1 MTQENEQMKAKEI
14 MAGCALLAGAACA
27 YQVGDRVSGF
37 EVTAVTPVP
46 EVKGTLVRMTYPKNG
61 AELAWLD
68 RADDNMT
75 FSIAFRT
82 IPQDDTGVAHILEHS
97 VLCGSEKYPVKEP
110 FVELLKSSF
119 ATFLNAWTSSDY
131 TAYPVCSR
139 NRKDFLNLV
148 DVYMDAVL
156 HPLSVK
162 SPLAFRQE
170 GWHWDL
176 EGPDAELGRN
186 GIVYSEMKGAFANPE
201 RLLYHELHRMLY
213 PDNTYRFVSGGDP
226 ARIPD
231 LTFEKY
237 KEFYFRH
244 YHPSNARIFLDGRVD
259 LPAVLAKLD
268 AYLAPYA
275 RQAVDASVPLQ
286 KPVSAAKKIPYEIAP
301 DENPANK
308 TLVADAWVFAP
319 WKDRERGLAI
329 DVLSDA
335 LADSNEAPLTK
346 ALLSRG
352 LCEDVSIWCDSDE
365 QRGAV
370 FYAKNVK
377 DGQADEVRRVM
388 RETLEGLAA
397 KGLDHAR
404 IAALL
409 DRHEF
414 REREKD
420 TGGFPR
426 GLAYFSDANEAW
438 MYGGDPAE
446 AFRHAHLYASLRAK
460 LKTGWFEK
468 FLREALLDNPHHV
481 QLTMTP
487 SATLAAERA
496 AAEKKALAAV
506 KASWSKKQLDEVLAL
521 TRELAAFQK
530 RVDAPEDLAKLPRL
544 AVADVPLRGPER
556 IQSLTWLPCGGS
568 VPVLSPRTGANGI
581 TYVKLYFQL
590 HGLTREELADVYLLT
605 KLFGELATEERS
617 ALALRSEIDSRL
629 GSFNVSVDVEGQ
641 SSGEAT
647 AYVVVTVSALEEK
660 KDEIIRLVPEILLKT
675 KFDDVKAIGD
685 ILRQQR
691 RSKERGTMGI
701 GARNYADRRAKAA
714 LSERG
719 LREEILDGLTQI
731 RHLQKLDDSYAKDG
745 AAICKRLDALRR
757 RIFDTSRIAL
767 CCVADNTPADW
778 ARGLLTAFPQSA
790 AWWRFA
796 PYGVPPKV
804 AEGFRTPGKVAF
816 AAKASRPGPYVG
828 SSVVAARILSL
839 DYLWDEIRVR
849 GGAYGGSFRVRQ
861 DGDGGYLSWNDPK
874 PGRSLGCYDKSGDA
888 LRAFAKGDAALD
900 RYVVSAVASTEP
912 YETPSAEVANAA
924 TRYLQGRTPEDVQRL
939 RAEMLRTT
947 KGDLLKFADVLDGLV
962 HDGSICVIGGGAAF
976 DSATNQLQRVESVQ

>member
-1 MTQENEQMKAKEI
+1 MKAKDI
-14 MAGCALLAGAACA
+14 MAGCVLAAGAACA
-27 YQVGDRVSGF
+27 YQAGDRVCGF

-61 AELAWLD
+61 ADLLWLD
-68 RADDNMT
+68 RDDDNMT

-139 NRKDFLNLV
+139 NRADFLNLV

-162 SPLAFRQE
+162 TPLPFRQE
-170 GWHWDL
+170 GWHYEVGE
-176 EGPDAELGRN
+176 EGELSRN
-186 GIVYSEMKGAFANPE
+186 GVVYSEMKGAFANPE
-201 RLLYHELHRMLY
+201 RLLYHELRRMAF

-226 ARIPD
+226 AHIPE

-237 KEFYFRH
+237 KDFYFRH

-268 AYLAPYA
+268 AYLAPYG
-275 RQAVDASVPLQ
+275 RQEVDAAVPPQ
-286 KPVSAAKKIPYEIAP
+286 TPVSAAKTIAYELAP
-301 DENPANK
+301 GESPADK

-319 WKDRERGLAI
+319 WKDRERGLAF

-335 LADSNEAPLTK
+335 LADSNEAPLSK

-352 LCEDVSIWCDSDE
+352 LCEDVGLWAGGDE
-365 QRGAV
+365 QRAAT

-377 DGQADEVRRVM
+377 DGKAGEVRRVM

-397 KGLDHAR
+397 NGLDHAR
-404 IAALL
+404 IAAVL

-420 TGGFPR
+420 TGDTPR
-426 GLAYFSDANEAW
+426 GLAYFQDAIEAW
-438 MYGGDPAE
+438 MYGGDPTA

-460 LKTGWFEK
+460 LETGWFER

-481 QLTMTP
+481 QLMMTP
-487 SATLAAERA
+487 SATLAAERV
-496 AAEKKALAAV
+496 AAEKK
-506 KASWSKKQLDEVLAL
+506 
-521 TRELAAFQK
+521 ELAALKAGWSKTELDDVLARARELTGHQK
-530 RVDAPEDLAKLPRL
+530 RPDAPEDLAKLPRL
-544 AVADVPLRGPER
+544 AVGDVPLRGPER
-556 IQSLTWLPCGGS
+556 VQKLTQVDCGGPVS
-568 VPVLSPRTGANGI
+568 VLSPRTGANGI
-581 TYVKLYFQL
+581 TYVRLYFQL
-590 HGLTREELADVYLLT
+590 HGLTREELADVPLLAR
-605 KLFGELATEERS
+605 LFGELATERRP
-617 ALALRSEIDSRL
+617 ALALRSEIDSCL
-629 GSFNVSVDVEGQ
+629 GGFGVSVDVQGRPD
-641 SSGEAT
+641 GEAT
-647 AYVVVTVSALEEK
+647 AYVVVTASALEEK
-660 KDEIIRLVPEILLKT
+660 KDEITRLAPEILLTT
-675 KFDDVKAIGD
+675 KFDDVKAVGD

-691 RSKERGTMGI
+691 RAKERGTTGL
-701 GARNYADRRAKAA
+701 GARFYADRRSKAA

-719 LREEILDGLTQI
+719 LRMEIVSGITQI
-731 RHLQKLDDSYAKDG
+731 RHLQKLDDAYAKDG
-745 AAICKRLDALRR
+745 AAICARLDALRG
-757 RIFDTSRIAL
+757 RIFLSSRLAL
-767 CCVADNTPADW
+767 CCLADNTPADW
-778 ARGLLTAFPQSA
+778 ARGLLAAFPESSA
-790 AWWRFA
+790 VWRFA
-796 PYGVPPKV
+796 PYGIPPRV

-828 SSVVAARILSL
+828 SAVVAARILSL

-849 GGAYGGSFRVRQ
+849 GGAYGASFRVRP

-888 LRAFAKGDAALD
+888 LRAFAKGDASLD
-900 RYVVSAVASTEP
+900 RYIVSAVASTEP
-912 YETPSAEVANAA
+912 YETPSVEVESAA
-924 TRYLQGRTPEDVQRL
+924 IRHLQGRTPEDVQRL
-939 RAEMLRTT
+939 RGEMLRTT
-947 KGDLLKFADVLDGLV
+947 KGDLVKFADVLDGLAGV
-962 HDGSICVIGGGAAF
+962 GSICVVGGGEAF
-976 DSATNQLQRVESVQ
+976 DSATNLLQRVESVQ

>member
-1 MTQENEQMKAKEI
+1 MKEEDESMRAKKL
-14 MAGCALLAGAACA
+14 MAGCALMTGVACA
-27 YQVGDRVSGF
+27 YQVGDRVGGF

-61 AELAWLD
+61 TDLLWLD
-68 RADDNMT
+68 RDDDNMT

-82 IPQDDTGVAHILEHS
+82 IPKDDTGVAHILEHS

-119 ATFLNAWTSSDY
+119 ATFLNAWTASDY

-139 NRKDFLNLV
+139 NRKDFLNLI

-162 SPLAFRQE
+162 SPLPFRQE
-170 GWHWDL
+170 GWHYEVDD
-176 EGPDAELGRN
+176 EGAFSRN
-186 GIVYSEMKGAFANPE
+186 GVVYSEMKGAFTNPE
-201 RLLYHELHRMLY
+201 YLLHYELYRMLF

-226 ARIPD
+226 ASIPD

-237 KEFYFRH
+237 KDFYFRH

-268 AYLAPYA
+268 TYLAPYGH
-275 RQAVDASVPLQ
+275 QDVDTSVPLQ
-286 KPVSAAKKIPYEIAP
+286 KPVSVSKTIAYEIASGVS
-301 DENPANK
+301 PADK

-319 WKDRERGLAI
+319 WKDREKGLAF

-335 LADSNEAPLTK
+335 LAGSNEAPLTK

-352 LCEDVSIWCDSDE
+352 LCEDVALWCGGNK
-365 QRGAV
+365 QRTAT

-377 DGQADEVRRVM
+377 DGKGGDVRRVM
-388 RETLEGLAA
+388 RETLEDLVAN
-397 KGLDHAR
+397 GLDHAR
-404 IAALL
+404 IAAIL

-420 TGGFPR
+420 TGGTPR
-426 GLAYFSDANEAW
+426 GLAYFSDANAAW
-438 MYGGDPAE
+438 MYGGDPSE

-460 LKTGWFEK
+460 LETGWFEK

-496 AAEKKALAAV
+496 AVEKKELAALKAGWSKERLESELALA
-506 KASWSKKQLDEVLAL
+506 
-521 TRELAAFQK
+521 RELAAFQK
-530 RVDAPEDLAKLPRL
+530 RADAPADLAKLPRL

-556 IQSLTWLPCGGS
+556 VQKLTQVACSGT

-581 TYVKLYFQL
+581 TYAMLSFQL
-590 HGLTREELADVYLLT
+590 HGLTREELSDVYLLST
-605 KLFGELATEERS
+605 LFGQLATEKYS

-629 GSFNVSVDVEGQ
+629 GGFSVSADVQGRFD
-641 SSGEAT
+641 GEAT
-647 AYVVVTVSALEEK
+647 AYVDVSVSALEEK
-660 KDEIIRLVPEILLKT
+660 KDEIIRLVPEILLRT
-675 KFDDVKAIGD
+675 KFDDLKAIGD

-691 RSKERGTMGI
+691 RMKERGTMGI
-701 GARNYADRRAKAA
+701 GARNYARRRAQAA

-719 LREEILDGLTQI
+719 LREEILLGLAQI
-731 RHLQKLDDSYAKDG
+731 RHLQKLDDAYAKDG
-745 AAICKRLDALRR
+745 AAICKRLDTLRN
-757 RIFDTSRIAL
+757 RIFTSSRIAL
-767 CCVADNTPADW
+767 CCLADNTPADW
-778 ARGLLTAFPQSA
+778 ARGLLATFPESSA
-790 AWWRFA
+790 LWSFA
-796 PYGVPPKV
+796 PYGLPPKV

-816 AAKASRPGPYVG
+816 AAKAVRPGPYSG

-839 DYLWDEIRVR
+839 DYLWNEIRVR
-849 GGAYGGSFRVRQ
+849 GGAYGSNFNVRS

-874 PGRSLGCYDKSGDA
+874 PGRTLGCYDKSGDA
-888 LRAFAKGDAALD
+888 LRAFAKDAASLD
-900 RYVVSAVASTEP
+900 RYIVSAVASTEP
-912 YETPSAEVANAA
+912 YETPSVEVSTAA
-924 TRYLQGRTPEDVQRL
+924 IRYLQGRTPEDVQRL

-947 KGDLLKFADVLDGLV
+947 KDDLLKFADVLDGLTK
-962 HDGSICVIGGGAAF
+962 DASICVIGGGEAF
-976 DSATNQLQRVESVQ
+976 DTVTNRLQHVESVQ

>member
-1 MTQENEQMKAKEI
+1 MKAKEI

-27 YQVGDRVSGF
+27 YQVGDRVGGF

-46 EVKGTLVRMTYPKNG
+46 EVKGTLVRMSYPKNG

-68 RADDNMT
+68 RDDDNMT

-131 TAYPVCSR
+131 TAYPCCSR

-162 SPLAFRQE
+162 SPLPFRQE

-186 GIVYSEMKGAFANPE
+186 GVVYSEMKGAFANPE
-201 RLLYHELHRMLY
+201 RLLYHELCRMLF

-268 AYLAPYA
+268 AYLAPYS
-275 RQAVDASVPLQ
+275 RQTVDASVPFQ
-286 KPVSAAKKIPYEIAP
+286 KPVSAAKTIPYEIAP
-301 DENPANK
+301 GENPANK

-319 WKDRERGLAI
+319 WKDREKGLAF

-346 ALLSRG
+346 ALLARG
-352 LCEDVSIWCDSDE
+352 LCEDVGLWCGGNA
-365 QRGAV
+365 QRAAT

-377 DGQADEVRRVM
+377 DGKADEVRRVM
-388 RETLEGLAA
+388 RETLEDLAA
-397 KGLDHAR
+397 NGLDHAR
-404 IAALL
+404 IAAVL

-438 MYGGDPAE
+438 MYGGDPVE

-460 LKTGWFEK
+460 LETGWFEK
-468 FLREALLDNPHHV
+468 FLREALLDNPHHA

-487 SATLAAERA
+487 SATLAAERT

-506 KASWSKKQLDEVLAL
+506 KAGWSKKELDDVLVL

-530 RVDAPEDLAKLPRL
+530 RADAPEDLAKLPRL
-544 AVADVPLRGPER
+544 AVADVPVRGPER
-556 IQSLTWLPCGGS
+556 VQNLTQMECGS
-568 VPVLSPRTGANGI
+568 VVPVLSPRTGANGI
-581 TYVKLYFQL
+581 TYVMLSFQL
-590 HGLTREELADVYLLT
+590 HGLSREELADVPLLT
-605 KLFGELATEERS
+605 SLFGQLATEKYPV
-617 ALALRSEIDSRL
+617 LALRSEIDSRL
-629 GSFNVSVDVEGQ
+629 GRFNVSEDVQGQ
-641 SSGEAT
+641 ASGEAA
-647 AYVVVTVSALEEK
+647 AYVNVTVCALEEK

-691 RSKERGTMGI
+691 RMKEQGTMGI
-701 GARNYADRRAKAA
+701 GARNYAMRRAHAA

-719 LREEILDGLTQI
+719 LREEILEGLTQI
-731 RHLQKLDDSYAKDG
+731 RHLQKLDDAYAKDG
-745 AAICKRLDALRR
+745 AAICKRLDALRGQ
-757 RIFDTSRIAL
+757 IFTRSRIAL
-767 CCVADNTPADW
+767 CCLADNTPADW
-778 ARGLLTAFPQSA
+778 ARGLVTTFPASS

-796 PYGVPPKV
+796 PYGVSPKV

-828 SSVVAARILSL
+828 SSVVAARVLTL

-849 GGAYGGSFRVRQ
+849 GGAYGANFRVRS

-874 PGRSLGCYDKSGDA
+874 PGRTLGCYDKSGDA
-888 LRAFAKGDAALD
+888 LRAFAKGDASLD
-900 RYVVSAVASTEP
+900 RYIVSAVASTEP
-912 YETPSAEVANAA
+912 YETPSAEVSNAA
-924 TRYLQGRTPEDVQRL
+924 TRFLQGRTPEDVQRL
-939 RAEMLRTT
+939 RGEMLRTT
-947 KGDLLKFADVLDGLV
+947 KGDLLKFADVLDGLTK
-962 HDGSICVIGGGAAF
+962 DGSICVVGGGAAF
-976 DSATNQLQRVESVQ
+976 ESATNQLQRVESVQ

>member
-1 MTQENEQMKAKEI
+1 MKAKEI

-131 TAYPVCSR
+131 TAYPCCSR

-162 SPLAFRQE
+162 SPLPFRQE

-186 GIVYSEMKGAFANPE
+186 GVVYSEMKGAFANPE
-201 RLLYHELHRMLY
+201 RLLYHELRRMLF

-226 ARIPD
+226 ASIPD

-237 KEFYFRH
+237 KDFYFRH

-268 AYLAPYA
+268 AYLAPYG
-275 RQAVDASVPLQ
+275 RQAVDAAVPFQ
-286 KPVSAAKKIPYEIAP
+286 KPVSAAKTIPYEIAP
-301 DENPANK
+301 GENPTNK

-319 WKDRERGLAI
+319 WKDRERGLAF

-352 LCEDVSIWCDSDE
+352 LCEDVGLWCGGDE
-365 QRGAV
+365 QRAAT

-377 DGQADEVRRVM
+377 DGKADEVRRVM

-397 KGLDHAR
+397 NGLDHAR
-404 IAALL
+404 IAAVI

-438 MYGGDPAE
+438 MYGGDPTE
-446 AFRHAHLYASLRAK
+446 AFRHAHLYAALRAK
-460 LKTGWFEK
+460 LKTDWFEK

-506 KASWSKKQLDEVLAL
+506 KAGLSKKDLDEVLAL

-530 RVDAPEDLAKLPRL
+530 RADAPEDLAKLPRL
-544 AVADVPLRGPER
+544 AVADVPVRGPER
-556 IQSLTWLPCGGS
+556 VQALTWIPCGGS

-605 KLFGELATEERS
+605 KLFGELATERCS

-660 KDEIIRLVPEILLKT
+660 KDEIVRLVP
-675 KFDDVKAIGD
+675 
-685 ILRQQR
+685 
-691 RSKERGTMGI
+691 
-701 GARNYADRRAKAA
+701 
-714 LSERG
+714 
-719 LREEILDGLTQI
+719 
-731 RHLQKLDDSYAKDG
+731 
-745 AAICKRLDALRR
+745 
-757 RIFDTSRIAL
+757 
-767 CCVADNTPADW
+767 
-778 ARGLLTAFPQSA
+778 
-790 AWWRFA
+790 
-796 PYGVPPKV
+796 
-804 AEGFRTPGKVAF
+804 
-816 AAKASRPGPYVG
+816 
-828 SSVVAARILSL
+828 
-839 DYLWDEIRVR
+839 
-849 GGAYGGSFRVRQ
+849 
-861 DGDGGYLSWNDPK
+861 
-874 PGRSLGCYDKSGDA
+874 
-888 LRAFAKGDAALD
+888 
-900 RYVVSAVASTEP
+900 
-912 YETPSAEVANAA
+912 
-924 TRYLQGRTPEDVQRL
+924 
-939 RAEMLRTT
+939 
-947 KGDLLKFADVLDGLV
+947 
-962 HDGSICVIGGGAAF
+962 
-976 DSATNQLQRVESVQ
+976 

>member
-1 MTQENEQMKAKEI
+1 MKRLQTREI
-14 MAGCALLAGAACA
+14 MAGCALMASAACA
-27 YQVGDRVSGF
+27 YQVGDRMCGF

-46 EVKGTLVRMTYPKNG
+46 EVKGTLVRMTYPKSG
-61 AELAWLD
+61 ADLVWLD
-68 RADDNMT
+68 RDDDNMT

-82 IPQDDTGVAHILEHS
+82 IPEDDTGVAHILEHS

-139 NRKDFLNLV
+139 NRKDFLNLI

-162 SPLAFRQE
+162 SPLPFRQE
-170 GWHWDL
+170 GWHYEVDE
-176 EGPDAELGRN
+176 EGNFSRN
-186 GIVYSEMKGAFANPE
+186 GVVYSEMKGAFANPE
-201 RLLYHELHRMLY
+201 RLLYHELRRMLF

-226 ARIPD
+226 ASIPD

-237 KEFYFRH
+237 KDFYFHH

-268 AYLAPYA
+268 AYLAPYG
-275 RQAVDASVPLQ
+275 RQAVDASVPFQ
-286 KPVSAAKKIPYEIAP
+286 KPISAFKTIAYEIAP
-301 DENPANK
+301 GDNPADK
-308 TLVADAWVFAP
+308 TLVADSWVFAS
-319 WKDRERGLAI
+319 WKDREKGLAF

-352 LCEDVSIWCDSDE
+352 LCEDVALWCGGNE
-365 QRGAV
+365 QRAAT

-377 DGQADEVRRVM
+377 DGKADEVRRVM
-388 RETLEGLAA
+388 RETLESLAA

-404 IAALL
+404 IAAIL

-420 TGGFPR
+420 TGDTPR
-426 GLAYFSDANEAW
+426 GLAYFSDAIEAW
-438 MYGGDPAE
+438 MYGGDPTE

-468 FLREALLDNPHHV
+468 FLRETLLENPHHV

-496 AAEKKALAAV
+496 AAEKKELASIKAGWSKERLEGELALA
-506 KASWSKKQLDEVLAL
+506 
-521 TRELAAFQK
+521 RELTAFQK
-530 RVDAPEDLAKLPRL
+530 RPDAPEDLAKLPRL
-544 AVADVPLRGPER
+544 AVADVPVRGPER
-556 IQSLTWLPCGGS
+556 VQKMTQIDCGGT
-568 VPVLSPRTGANGI
+568 VPVLSPHTGANGI

-605 KLFGELATEERS
+605 ALMGELATRNHS
-617 ALALRSEIDSRL
+617 ALALRSEIDSSL
-629 GSFNVSVDVEGQ
+629 GGFGVSVDVQGR
-641 SSGEAT
+641 SDGEAA
-647 AYVVVTVSALEEK
+647 AYVVVTASALEEK
-660 KDEIIRLVPEILLKT
+660 KDEIIRLAPEILLGT
-675 KFDDVKAIGD
+675 KFDDEKAIGK
-685 ILRQQR
+685 ILRQLR
-691 RSKERGTMGI
+691 RAKERGTMGL
-701 GARNYADRRAKAA
+701 GARIYARRRAQAA

-719 LREEILDGLTQI
+719 LRVDILMGLAQI
-731 RHLQKLDDSYAKDG
+731 RHLQKLDDAYAKDG
-745 AAICKRLDALRR
+745 AAICKRLDALRN
-757 RIFDTSRIAL
+757 RIFLSSRVAL
-767 CCVADNTPADW
+767 CCLADNTPADW
-778 ARGLLTAFPQSA
+778 ARGLLATIPESSA
-790 AWWRFA
+790 QWRFA
-796 PYGVPPKV
+796 PYGLPPKV

-816 AAKASRPGPYVG
+816 AAKSSRPGPYVG

-839 DYLWDEIRVR
+839 DYLWNEIRVR
-849 GGAYGGSFRVRQ
+849 GGAYGSNFHVRP

-874 PGRSLGCYDKSGDA
+874 PGRTLGCYDKSGDA
-888 LRAFAKGDAALD
+888 LRAFAKSDAALD
-900 RYVVSAVASTEP
+900 RYIVSAVASTEP
-912 YETPSAEVANAA
+912 YETPSTEVESAA
-924 TRYLQGRTPEDVQRL
+924 MRFLQGRTPEDVQRL
-939 RAEMLRTT
+939 RGEMLRTT
-947 KGDLLKFADVLDGLV
+947 KGDLMKFADVLDGLTK
-962 HDGSICVIGGGAAF
+962 DASICVIGGGEAF
-976 DSATNQLQRVESVQ
+976 DTATNLLQRVESVQ

>member
-1 MTQENEQMKAKEI
+1 MKAKEI

-119 ATFLNAWTSSDY
+119 ATFINAWTSSDY
-131 TAYPVCSR
+131 TAYPACSR

-162 SPLAFRQE
+162 SPLPFQQE

-186 GIVYSEMKGAFANPE
+186 GVVYSEMKGAFANPE
-201 RLLYHELHRMLY
+201 RLLYHELRRMLF

-226 ARIPD
+226 ASIPN

-237 KEFYFRH
+237 KEFYFHH

-268 AYLAPYA
+268 AYLAPYG
-275 RQAVDASVPLQ
+275 RQAVDASVPFQ
-286 KPVSAAKKIPYEIAP
+286 KPVSAAKTIPYEIAP
-301 DENPANK
+301 GENPANK

-319 WKDRERGLAI
+319 WKDRERGLAFDI
-329 DVLSDA
+329 LSDA

-352 LCEDVSIWCDSDE
+352 LCEDVGLWCGGDE
-365 QRGAV
+365 QRAAT

-377 DGQADEVRRVM
+377 DGKADEVRRVM

-404 IAALL
+404 IAAVL

-438 MYGGDPAE
+438 MYGGDPTE

-487 SATLAAERA
+487 SATLAAEHA

-506 KASWSKKQLDEVLAL
+506 KAGWSKKKLDEVLAL

-530 RVDAPEDLAKLPRL
+530 RADAPEDLAKLPRL
-544 AVADVPLRGPER
+544 AVADVPVRGPER
-556 IQSLTWLPCGGS
+556 VQALTWIPCGGS

-590 HGLTREELADVYLLT
+590 HGLAREELADVYLLT

-629 GSFNVSVDVEGQ
+629 GSFGVSVDVEGQ

-660 KDEIIRLVPEILLKT
+660 KDEIVRLVPEILLKT

-701 GARNYADRRAKAA
+701 GARTYADRRAKAA

-719 LREEILDGLTQI
+719 LREEILAGLAQI
-731 RHLQKLDDSYAKDG
+731 RHLQKLDDAYAKDG
-745 AAICKRLDALRR
+745 AAICKRLDALRH

-767 CCVADNTPADW
+767 CCVADNTPAEW
-778 ARGLLTAFPQSA
+778 ARGLLGAFPQST

-828 SSVVAARILSL
+828 SSVVAARVLTL

-888 LRAFAKGDAALD
+888 LRAFAKGDASLD

-912 YETPSAEVANAA
+912 YETPSAEVESAS
-924 TRYLQGRTPEDVQRL
+924 TRYLQGRTPEDLQRL

-962 HDGSICVIGGGAAF
+962 RDGSICVVGGGAAF

>member
-1 MTQENEQMKAKEI
+1 MKTKEL

-27 YQVGDRVSGF
+27 YQVGDRVGGF

-46 EVKGTLVRMTYPKNG
+46 EVKGTLLRMAYPKSG
-61 AELAWLD
+61 AELVWLD
-68 RADDNMT
+68 RDDDNMT

-82 IPQDDTGVAHILEHS
+82 IPEDDTGVAHILEHS

-119 ATFLNAWTSSDY
+119 ATFLDASTSSDY

-139 NRKDFLNLV
+139 NHKDFLNLI

-162 SPLAFRQE
+162 SPLPFRQE
-170 GWHWDL
+170 GWHYEVSD
-176 EGPDAELGRN
+176 EGALSRN
-186 GIVYSEMKGAFANPE
+186 GVVYSEMKGAFANPE
-201 RLLYHELHRMLY
+201 RLLYHELRRMLF
-213 PDNTYRFVSGGDP
+213 PDNTYRYVSGGDP
-226 ARIPD
+226 AHIPE

-237 KEFYFRH
+237 KDFYFRH

-268 AYLAPYA
+268 AYLAPYG
-275 RQAVDASVPLQ
+275 RQDVDAAVPFQ
-286 KPVSAAKKIPYEIAP
+286 KPVSTAKTIAYELAP
-301 DENPANK
+301 GESPADK
-308 TLVADAWVFAP
+308 TLVADSWVFAP
-319 WKDRERGLAI
+319 WKDREKGLAF

-352 LCEDVSIWCDSDE
+352 LCEDVSLWCGGNE
-365 QRGAV
+365 QRAAT

-377 DGQADEVRRVM
+377 DGKADEVRRVM
-388 RETLEGLAA
+388 RETLENLAA

-404 IAALL
+404 IAAIL

-420 TGGFPR
+420 TGDNPR
-426 GLAYFSDANEAW
+426 GLAYFQDAIDAW

-460 LKTGWFEK
+460 LETGWFEK
-468 FLREALLDNPHHV
+468 FLRETLLDNPHHV

-487 SATLAAERA
+487 SATLADEHA
-496 AAEKKALAAV
+496 AAEKKELAAI
-506 KASWSKKQLDEVLAL
+506 KTGWSKKEFEEVLARA
-521 TRELAAFQK
+521 RELSAFQK

-556 IQSLTWLPCGGS
+556 VQKLTQVECGGT

-581 TYVKLYFQL
+581 TYVTLSFQL
-590 HGLTREELADVYLLT
+590 HGLTRKELADVYLLST
-605 KLFGELATEERS
+605 LFGQLATEKYS

-629 GSFNVSVDVEGQ
+629 GGFGVSVDVRGRA
-641 SSGEAT
+641 SGEAA
-647 AYVVVTVSALEEK
+647 AYVDVSVSALEEK
-660 KDEIIRLVPEILLKT
+660 KDEIIRLTPEILLKT

-691 RSKERGTMGI
+691 RMKERGTMGL
-701 GARNYADRRAKAA
+701 GARHYAQRRANAA

-719 LREEILDGLTQI
+719 LREEILGGIAQI
-731 RHLQKLDDSYAKDG
+731 RHLQKLDDAYAKDG
-745 AAICKRLDALRR
+745 AAICKRLEALRN
-757 RIFDTSRIAL
+757 RIFLSSRIAL
-767 CCVADNTPADW
+767 CCLADNTPADW
-778 ARGLLTAFPQSA
+778 ARGLLATFPESSA
-790 AWWRFA
+790 LWRFA
-796 PYGVPPKV
+796 PYGLPPKV

-849 GGAYGGSFRVRQ
+849 GGAYGASFRVRP

-874 PGRSLGCYDKSGDA
+874 PGRTLGCYDKSGDA

-900 RYVVSAVASTEP
+900 RYIVSAVASTEP
-912 YETPSAEVANAA
+912 YETPSVEVATAA
-924 TRYLQGRTPEDVQRL
+924 TRFLQGRTPEDVQRL

-947 KGDLLKFADVLDGLV
+947 KADLLKFADVLDGLTK
-962 HDGSICVIGGGAAF
+962 DASICVVGGGEAF
-976 DSATNQLQRVESVQ
+976 DTATNLLQRVESVQ

>member
-1 MTQENEQMKAKEI
+1 MKRFHIKEL
-14 MAGCALLAGAACA
+14 MAGCVLLAGTACA
-27 YQVGDRVSGF
+27 YQAGDRVGGF
-37 EVTAVTPVP
+37 EVMSVTPVP
-46 EVKGTLVRMTYPKNG
+46 EVKGTLVRMAYPKNG
-61 AELAWLD
+61 AELVWLD
-68 RADDNMT
+68 RDDDNMT

-119 ATFLNAWTSSDY
+119 ATFLNAWTSTDY

-139 NRKDFLNLV
+139 NHKDFLNLI
-148 DVYMDAVL
+148 DVYMDAVF

-162 SPLAFRQE
+162 SPLPFRQE

-176 EGPDAELGRN
+176 EGADAELGRN
-186 GIVYSEMKGAFANPE
+186 GVVYSEMKGAFANPE
-201 RLLYHELHRMLY
+201 RLLYHELRRMLY

-226 ARIPD
+226 AHIPE

-237 KEFYFRH
+237 KDFYFRH

-268 AYLAPYA
+268 ACLAPYG
-275 RQAVDASVPLQ
+275 RQDVDAAVPLQ
-286 KPVSAAKKIPYEIAP
+286 KPVSASKTFAYELAP
-301 DENPANK
+301 GEDPANK
-308 TLVADAWVFAP
+308 TLVADAWVFAQ
-319 WKDRERGLAI
+319 WKDREKGLAL
-329 DVLSDA
+329 DVLSTA

-352 LCEDVSIWCDSDE
+352 LCEDVGLWSGGDE
-365 QRGAV
+365 QREV
-370 FYAKNVK
+370 TFYAKNVK
-377 DGQADEVRRVM
+377 DGKADEVRRVM
-388 RETLEGLAA
+388 RETLEELSA

-404 IAALL
+404 IAAVL

-420 TGGFPR
+420 TGDTPR
-426 GLAYFSDANEAW
+426 GLAYFSDAIEAW
-438 MYGGDPAE
+438 MYGGDPVE

-460 LKTGWFEK
+460 LETGWFEK
-468 FLREALLDNPHHV
+468 FLCEAVLDNPHHV

-506 KASWSKKQLDEVLAL
+506 KAGWSKEELDNVLAR
-521 TRELAAFQK
+521 TRELTAFQK
-530 RVDAPEDLAKLPRL
+530 RADAPEDLAKLPRL
-544 AVADVPLRGPER
+544 SVADVPLRGPER
-556 IQSLTWLPCGGS
+556 VQKLTQVECGGT

-581 TYVKLYFQL
+581 TYVTLSFQL
-590 HGLTREELADVYLLT
+590 HGLTREELADVYLLST
-605 KLFGELATEERS
+605 LFGQLATEKYS

-629 GSFNVSVDVEGQ
+629 GGFGVSVDVRGRA
-641 SSGEAT
+641 SGEAA
-647 AYVVVTVSALEEK
+647 AYVDVAVSALEEK

-691 RSKERGTMGI
+691 RMKERGTMGL
-701 GARNYADRRAKAA
+701 GARHYAQRRANAA

-719 LREEILDGLTQI
+719 VREEILSGIAQI
-731 RHLQKLDDSYAKDG
+731 RHLQKLDDAYAKDG
-745 AAICKRLDALRR
+745 AAICKRLDALRD
-757 RIFDTSRIAL
+757 RIFLSSRIAL
-767 CCVADNTPADW
+767 CCLADNTPADW
-778 ARGLLTAFPQSA
+778 ARGLLATFPESSA
-790 AWWRFA
+790 LWRFA

-828 SSVVAARILSL
+828 SSVVASRILSL
-839 DYLWDEIRVR
+839 DYLWNEIRVR
-849 GGAYGGSFRVRQ
+849 GGAYGASFRVRP

-874 PGRSLGCYDKSGDA
+874 PGRTLGCYDKSGDA
-888 LRAFAKGDAALD
+888 LRAFARGDAALD
-900 RYVVSAVASTEP
+900 RYIVSAVASTEP
-912 YETPSAEVANAA
+912 YETPSVEVSTAA
-924 TRYLQGRTPEDVQRL
+924 TRFLQGRTPEDVQRL

-947 KGDLLKFADVLDGLV
+947 KDDLLKFADVLDSLTK
-962 HDGSICVIGGGAAF
+962 DASICVVGGGEAF
-976 DSATNQLQRVESVQ
+976 DTATNLLQRVESVQ

>member
-1 MTQENEQMKAKEI
+1 MKAKEI

-75 FSIAFRT
+75 FSVAFRT
-82 IPQDDTGVAHILEHS
+82 IPEDDTGVAHILEHS

-131 TAYPVCSR
+131 TAYPCCSR

-162 SPLAFRQE
+162 SPLPFRQE

-186 GIVYSEMKGAFANPE
+186 GVVYSEMKGAFANPE
-201 RLLYHELHRMLY
+201 RLLYHELCRMLF

-237 KEFYFRH
+237 KDFYFRH

-268 AYLAPYA
+268 AYLAPYS
-275 RQAVDASVPLQ
+275 RQDVDASVPLQ
-286 KPVSAAKKIPYEIAP
+286 KPVSSAKTIPYEIAP
-301 DENPANK
+301 GENPANK

-319 WKDRERGLAI
+319 WQDREKGLAF

-346 ALLSRG
+346 ALLARG
-352 LCEDVSIWCDSDE
+352 LCEDVGLWCGGNA
-365 QRGAV
+365 QRAAT

-377 DGQADEVRRVM
+377 DGKSGEVRRVM

-404 IAALL
+404 IAAIL

-438 MYGGDPAE
+438 MYGGDPTE

-506 KASWSKKQLDEVLAL
+506 KAGWSKKELDGVLAL

-530 RVDAPEDLAKLPRL
+530 RADTPEDLAKLPRL
-544 AVADVPLRGPER
+544 AVADVPVRGPER
-556 IQSLTWLPCGGS
+556 VQSLTWIPCGGS

-581 TYVKLYFQL
+581 TYAKLYFQL

-605 KLFGELATEERS
+605 KLFGELATERCS

-691 RSKERGTMGI
+691 RMREQGTMGI

-719 LREEILDGLTQI
+719 LREEILAGLTQI
-731 RHLQKLDDSYAKDG
+731 RHLQKLDDAYAKDG
-745 AAICKRLDALRR
+745 AAVCKRLDALHR

-796 PYGVPPKV
+796 PYGLPPKV

-828 SSVVAARILSL
+828 SSVVAARVLTL

-888 LRAFAKGDAALD
+888 LRAFAKGDASLD
-900 RYVVSAVASTEP
+900 RYIVSAVASTEP
-912 YETPSAEVANAA
+912 YETPSAEVESAA
-924 TRYLQGRTPEDVQRL
+924 MRYLQGRTPEDLQRL

-947 KGDLLKFADVLDGLV
+947 KGDLLKFADVLDGLTK
-962 HDGSICVIGGGAAF
+962 DGSICVVGGGAAF

>member
-1 MTQENEQMKAKEI
+1 MKAKEI
-14 MAGCALLAGAACA
+14 MAGCALLTGAACA
-27 YQVGDRVSGF
+27 YQVGDRVCGF
-37 EVTAVTPVP
+37 EVTAVTSVP
-46 EVKGTLVRMTYPKNG
+46 EVKGTLVQMSYPKNG

-68 RADDNMT
+68 RDDDNMT

-82 IPQDDTGVAHILEHS
+82 IPKDDSGVAHILEHS

-119 ATFLNAWTSSDY
+119 NTFLNAWTSSDY

-139 NRKDFLNLV
+139 NHKDFLNLV

-162 SPLAFRQE
+162 TPLPFRQE

-176 EGPDAELGRN
+176 EGADAELGRN
-186 GIVYSEMKGAFANPE
+186 GVVYSEMN
-201 RLLYHELHRMLY
+201 
-213 PDNTYRFVSGGDP
+213 
-226 ARIPD
+226 
-231 LTFEKY
+231 
-237 KEFYFRH
+237 YFRH
-244 YHPSNARIFLDGRVD
+244 YHPSNARIFLDGHVD

-268 AYLAPYA
+268 AYLAPYE
-275 RQAVDASVPLQ
+275 RQDVDAAVPLQ
-286 KPVSAAKKIPYEIAP
+286 KPVSASKTIAYELAP
-301 DENPANK
+301 GEEPANK

-319 WKDRERGLAI
+319 WKDREKGLAF

-346 ALLSRG
+346 ALLARG
-352 LCEDVSIWCDSDE
+352 LCEDVGLWCGGNA
-365 QRGAV
+365 QRAAT

-377 DGQADEVRRVM
+377 DGKADEVRRVM
-388 RETLEGLAA
+388 RETLEGLVAN
-397 KGLDHAR
+397 GLDHAR
-404 IAALL
+404 IAAVL

-426 GLAYFSDANEAW
+426 GLAYFLDANEAW
-438 MYGGDPAE
+438 MYGDGPIE

-468 FLREALLDNPHHV
+468 FLREAVLDNLHHA

-496 AAEKKALAAV
+496 AAEKKELAAV
-506 KASWSKKQLDEVLAL
+506 KAGWSKKQLDEVLAL
-521 TRELAAFQK
+521 ARELAEHQK
-530 RVDAPEDLAKLPRL
+530 RPDAPEDLAKLPRL
-544 AVADVPLRGPER
+544 AVADVPVRGPER
-556 IQSLTWLPCGGS
+556 VLALTWIPCGGS

-581 TYVKLYFQL
+581 TYVQLYFQL

-605 KLFGELATEERS
+605 KLFGELATERCS

-629 GSFNVSVDVEGQ
+629 GNFYVSVDVQGQ
-641 SSGEAT
+641 SSGEAA

-719 LREEILDGLTQI
+719 LREEIVAGLTQI
-731 RHLQKLDDSYAKDG
+731 RHLQTLDDAYAKDG

-767 CCVADNTPADW
+767 CCLADNTPATW
-778 ARGLLTAFPQSA
+778 AKGLLNAFPQST

-796 PYGVPPKV
+796 PYGLPPKV

-849 GGAYGGSFRVRQ
+849 GGAYGASFRVRQ

-888 LRAFAKGDAALD
+888 LRAFAKGDASLD
-900 RYVVSAVASTEP
+900 RYIVSAVASTEP
-912 YETPSAEVANAA
+912 YETPSAEVDSAA
-924 TRYLQGRTPEDVQRL
+924 MRYLQGRTPEDVQRL

-962 HDGSICVIGGGAAF
+962 KDGSICVVGGGAAF